1 MKNLL
6 PYIINSIRVKIN
18 FVSFN
23 LYAMKKNFASLC
35 LLSLMS
41 SGIILAQIPTNG
53 LIGKYSFNGNAD
65 NEVGNIANG
74 IVSGATL
81 TTNRCGI
88 ANSAYYFAPPNDYI
102 SISNF
107 RLLTDNE
114 VSFSLWAK
122 ADLLTS
128 NCMVM
133 LAPDNFQDRCLMC
146 AEYHASPSMVIWD
159 YGDCYSGGRTIV
171 DGVSY
176 DTDWHHYV
184 FTVSISQNEKKIFRD
199 SVCISSQPFQNSL
212 VENLREIYIGGGTD
226 WSGGGI
232 NFRGSIDDIRI
243 YNRGLSGNEVEQLYL
258 ENACSTAGFELYNSS
273 NSENQIRVY
282 PNPVHDILVVDG
294 MEQNSS
300 IEIMNAQTQTIKS
313 LNFTNTCA
321 TINLSKLSRGVYTI
335 KIESDRRITIKRFVK
350 Q

>member
-1 MKNLL
+1 MKKLL
-6 PYIINSIRVKIN
+6 PILCVLLVI
-18 FVSFN
+18 SFG
-23 LYAMKKNFASLC
+23 KVF
-35 LLSLMS
+35 
-41 SGIILAQIPTNG
+41 AQIPTNG
-53 LIGKYSFNGNAD
+53 LIGKYSFSGNAN

-81 TTNRCGI
+81 TANRCGI
-88 ANSAYYFAPPNDYI
+88 ANSAYHFSPPNDYI

-107 RLLTDNE
+107 RILTNNE
-114 VSFSLWAK
+114 ISFSLWAK
-122 ADLLTS
+122 ADMLTS

-133 LAPDNFQDRCLMC
+133 LAPDNWHDRCVMC

-159 YGDCYSGGRTIV
+159 YGNCTINGRTAV
-171 DGVSY
+171 EDVAY

-199 SVCISSQPFQNSL
+199 SVCISSQPFQSSL

-243 YNRGLSGNEVEQLYL
+243 YNRGLSSDEVEQLYH
-258 ENACSTAGFELYNSS
+258 ENACSSAGIEFNTFSD
-273 NSENQIRVY
+273 SENQIRVY
-282 PNPVHDILVVDG
+282 PNPVNDQLFIDG
-294 MEQNSS
+294 LEQNNA
-300 IEIMNAQTQTIKS
+300 IEIINAQFQIIQTFKIS
-313 LNFTNTCA
+313 SANT
-321 TINLSKLSRGVYTI
+321 TINLSKLSSGVYTI
-335 KIESDRRITIKRFVK
+335 KIQADNGITVKRFVK